1 MKNNN
6 YNIKNKKMSLRIKII
21 LILMMGAFFICICCE
36 KNEPLNTGT
45 INIVVDTLDVVEYDT
60 VITIPVN

>member
-1 MKNNN
+1 MA
-6 YNIKNKKMSLRIKII
+6 LRIKII
-21 LILMMGAFFICICCE
+21 LILLMCVFFICICCE